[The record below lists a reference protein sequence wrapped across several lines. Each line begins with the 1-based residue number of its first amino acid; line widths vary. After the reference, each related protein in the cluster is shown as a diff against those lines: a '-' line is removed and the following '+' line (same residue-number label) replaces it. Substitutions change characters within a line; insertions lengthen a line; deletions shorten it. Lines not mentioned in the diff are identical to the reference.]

1 MQTVNLTIRE
11 QKLRYAK
18 PWLAIAY
25 FSIPTVLIMLIQG
38 LYNII
43 DKELAL
49 QFAAIDLRQ
58 DPWYIQQYNLIT
70 KQNVTN
76 IPLKDMQAFINV
88 ATQYT
93 TQIYSLL

>member
-38 LYNII
+38 LYKILLIKDWRFNLRRLIYDKILGIFTNII
-43 DKELAL
+43 
-49 QFAAIDLRQ
+49 
-58 DPWYIQQYNLIT
+58 
-70 KQNVTN
+70 
-76 IPLKDMQAFINV
+76 
-88 ATQYT
+88 
-93 TQIYSLL
+93 